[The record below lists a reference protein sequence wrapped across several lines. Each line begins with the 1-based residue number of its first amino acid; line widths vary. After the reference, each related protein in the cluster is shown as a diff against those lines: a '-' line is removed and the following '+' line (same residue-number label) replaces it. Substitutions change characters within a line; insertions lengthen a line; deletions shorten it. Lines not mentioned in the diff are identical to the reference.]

1 MSTITL
7 QDPLDALL
15 TEATNG
21 TSLLKDRNT
30 LHFTHIPTL
39 IHHRDIE
46 QKSVAQSLLPILKQS
61 RPSNLLV
68 YGKPGT
74 GKTLVV
80 KKVLAKIQERVIK
93 TKFTIKL
100 LYVNS
105 KEETTLYGMLVNL
118 GRQLD
123 LDEKKLPAA
132 GLSTSEVFKR
142 ILNIISEN
150 GINAVFV
157 IDEIDY
163 LAHLVQKTGKDVL
176 YQLTRANER
185 LERGSITLVGISNDL
200 TFKER
205 LDPRALSTLSEE
217 EVIFSN
223 YTVEQIRK
231 ILTDRAET
239 AFCNGC
245 VDEAAINLC
254 AAMAGSEHGDARR
267 AIDLLRVAGE
277 IAEREHKKLVTE
289 EHVRMASSKIEEN
302 KEVSSLRAY
311 PLHEKLVLLAVVRSK
326 GNSTG
331 EIYAAYKDLAKTV
344 NQNALTA
351 RRTTQILGDI
361 ELSGI
366 ISGRISHQ
374 GIHGRTKKYKV
385 NVTSETIKEAFAN
398 DQVLE
403 DIL

>member
-245 VDEAAINLC
+245 VDEAAISMKILMHENLN
-254 AAMAGSEHGDARR
+254 AAPKRN
-267 AIDLLRVAGE
+267 LYLN
-277 IAEREHKKLVTE
+277 TNY
-289 EHVRMASSKIEEN
+289 ASS
-302 KEVSSLRAY
+302 
-311 PLHEKLVLLAVVRSK
+311 LA
-326 GNSTG
+326 
-331 EIYAAYKDLAKTV
+331 
-344 NQNALTA
+344 
-351 RRTTQILGDI
+351 
-361 ELSGI
+361 
-366 ISGRISHQ
+366 
-374 GIHGRTKKYKV
+374 
-385 NVTSETIKEAFAN
+385 
-398 DQVLE
+398 
-403 DIL
+403 

>member
-1 MSTITL
+1 M
-7 QDPLDALL
+7 
-15 TEATNG
+15 
-21 TSLLKDRNT
+21 
-30 LHFTHIPTL
+30 
-39 IHHRDIE
+39 
-46 QKSVAQSLLPILKQS
+46 
-61 RPSNLLV
+61 
-68 YGKPGT
+68 
-74 GKTLVV
+74 
-80 KKVLAKIQERVIK
+80 AKIQERVIK

-231 ILTDRAET
+231 ILTDRADQH
-239 AFCNGC
+239 F
-245 VDEAAINLC
+245 
-254 AAMAGSEHGDARR
+254 
-267 AIDLLRVAGE
+267 
-277 IAEREHKKLVTE
+277 VT
-289 EHVRMASSKIEEN
+289 VCFSFSCK
-302 KEVSSLRAY
+302 
-311 PLHEKLVLLAVVRSK
+311 P
-326 GNSTG
+326 
-331 EIYAAYKDLAKTV
+331 
-344 NQNALTA
+344 
-351 RRTTQILGDI
+351 
-361 ELSGI
+361 
-366 ISGRISHQ
+366 
-374 GIHGRTKKYKV
+374 
-385 NVTSETIKEAFAN
+385 
-398 DQVLE
+398 
-403 DIL
+403 